1 MCGLGGY
8 IKTTVAEFF
17 VDPKVLEAMHTA
29 IAHRGPNAHKVW
41 FDRDLGVALVHRR
54 LSIVDLSDAGIQPMF
69 DKDRSIVIC
78 FNGEIYNYK
87 ALRTELEAFGYSFVS
102 QSDTE
107 VFLYAFK
114 HWGIACLDK
123 LEGMFAGVLGDLR
136 TQEWY
141 LIRDR
146 MGIKPLYFSLEG
158 GYISFASEIKAL
170 TLLPWIKKE
179 LNHRALYH
187 YLTYMVTPAPL
198 TLYKNIYKIPA
209 AHYVKIDAQ
218 KNVTFHEWYS
228 FLKPSIV
235 YDKKDLNNEEFCV
248 TTIRSLMREAVQKR
262 MIADVPFG
270 VFLSGG
276 IDSSLN
282 VALMSEF
289 TDSVKTFNVSFSD
302 GPEYSE
308 VEWARKV
315 AKLYNTEHHEIMISE
330 KDAFNFFESM
340 VVFQDEPIADCVC
353 VPLYYVSKLLKD
365 SGVTVVQVGEGSD
378 ELYCG
383 YQNYANY
390 LDAYK
395 KYYQPARYIPQSVK
409 QAGVW
414 LAAQAF
420 PTKTYHRSLLE
431 QWASG
436 HHLFWSGA
444 MAFQELSKK
453 SLYTGSNVCEYDPI
467 LERIYPGFDQSLDS
481 YAVVDYHLK
490 KLYEQDPQADFLKS
504 MIYLELKQRLPELL
518 LMRVDKMTMAT
529 SVEGRVPFLDHK
541 HVEFALQVP
550 THLKYKNGE
559 TKYILKK
566 ACEGILPHDV
576 IYRKKVG
583 FAAPITRWFK
593 EGTYFRPYFK
603 ELMHSKMAS
612 GNQFFAVQDIELMLA
627 RTENNQIDHSVHL
640 WVLQNILAHELFLK

>member
-1 MCGLGGY
+1 
-8 IKTTVAEFF
+8 
-17 VDPKVLEAMHTA
+17 
-29 IAHRGPNAHKVW
+29 
-41 FDRDLGVALVHRR
+41 
-54 LSIVDLSDAGIQPMF
+54 
-69 DKDRSIVIC
+69 
-78 FNGEIYNYK
+78 
-87 ALRTELEAFGYSFVS
+87 
-102 QSDTE
+102 
-107 VFLYAFK
+107 
-114 HWGIACLDK
+114 
-123 LEGMFAGVLGDLR
+123 
-136 TQEWY
+136 
-141 LIRDR
+141 
-146 MGIKPLYFSLEG
+146 
-158 GYISFASEIKAL
+158 
-170 TLLPWIKKE
+170 
-179 LNHRALYH
+179 
-187 YLTYMVTPAPL
+187 MVTPAPL
-198 TLYKNIYKIPA
+198 TLYKGIYKLPA
-209 AHYVKIDAQ
+209 AYYIKLDAQ
-218 KNVTFHEWYS
+218 KNVTFNEWYS
-228 FLKPSIV
+228 LLKPSIV
-235 YDKKDLNNEEFCV
+235 YDKRDLNNEEFCV
-248 TTIRSLMREAVQKR
+248 TTIRTLLREAVQKR

-289 TDSVKTFNVSFSD
+289 TDHVKTFNVSFSD

-315 AKLYNTEHHEIMISE
+315 SKLYTTEHHEITISE
-330 KDAFNFFESM
+330 KEAFQFFESM
-340 VVFQDEPIADCVC
+340 IDFQDEPIADCVC

-395 KYYQPARYIPQSVK
+395 KYYQPARYIPQSIK

-420 PTKTYHRSLLE
+420 PTKTYHRALLE

-436 HHLFWSGA
+436 RHLFWSGA

-453 SLYTGSNVCEYDPI
+453 NLYRSLAYEYDPI
-467 LERIYPGFDQSLDS
+467 LEKIYPGFDQSLDS

-504 MIYLELKQRLPELL
+504 MIYLEFKQRLPELL

-529 SVEGRVPFLDHK
+529 GVEGRVPFLDHK

-550 THLKYKNGE
+550 THLKYKDGQ

-593 EGTYFRPYFK
+593 EGNYFRPYFK
-603 ELMHSKMAS
+603 ELMNRKRSS
-612 GNQFFAVQDIELMLA
+612 NNLLNQQEIQIMLA
-627 RTENNQIDHSVHL
+627 RTEAGQVDHAVHL
-640 WVLQNILAHELFLK
+640 WVLQNVLAHELI